1 MSISR
6 VVSVRPLPGRLD
18 DFLARLGE
26 GKKILESHGANVV
39 FYRII
44 AGPDHPNTVLAVST
58 VADWKQ
64 FAKVA
69 QEVQADAAWQ
79 AFERKLV
86 DDPVAERINIGII
99 QDFTLP

>member
-18 DFLARLGE
+18 DFLGRLGE
-26 GKKILESHGANVV
+26 AKKILESHGANVV
-39 FYRII
+39 FYRTI
-44 AGPDHPNTVLAVST
+44 AGPEPNAVLAVST

-64 FAKVA
+64 FGKVA
-69 QEVQADAAWQ
+69 QEVQADASWQ

-86 DDPVAERINIGII
+86 DDPVAERLNIGII

>member
-26 GKKILESHGANVV
+26 GKKILESHGASVTL
-39 FYRII
+39 YRTI
-44 AGPDHPNTVLAVST
+44 AGPDPNSVLVVST
-58 VADWKQ
+58 VNDWKQ
-64 FAKVA
+64 FAKSA
-69 QEVQADAAWQ
+69 EAIQADATWQ

-86 DDPVAERINIGII
+86 DDPVAERSNIGII